1 MRGQKMFSILLLIV
15 GLSSQV
21 AQAQHNSRNANLMP
35 DAWFEKIP
43 APILSGIEAPNKQ
56 ALVYKKPIGPHPKV
70 FRKVG
75 LSRYQPVQLLGLKLR
90 AGASSQEK
98 YCWDVFVSGGLD
110 CSKLL
115 PTTRPATLDSN
126 ADEDLLLNARKL
138 SKTQGMLRAREYLE
152 EAMLR
157 TDSTRG
163 QFERDVIRA
172 TRDKAWTAPA
182 SVLRL
187 SKAERS
193 RIGIFVIF
201 GIDLSGD
208 SPNRELIRRAAKELE
223 TMGFAAR
230 LVNTKPAVSYE
241 ANARIIGAEFEEMV
255 DKVDHVIF
263 VAASKGV
270 ADLLTYMLHDGARAS
285 EQRRAKV
292 RGIVSL
298 SGVVRGSNM
307 ASWLTHSDLKRLDV
321 VRAVIARRPTQP
333 MEGIESLA
341 RDPWQGSRPAQLSE
355 DFPNLKWISVS
366 MLPEGN
372 DGLVPGNGV
381 MLELQQALIRHGQ
394 VFSPSDGLV
403 ESAAT
408 ILPPGTG
415 ISQRIVRGYGPHAL
429 ALGHFLNGDALAPQ
443 NLTEKGVDPAAG
455 AEILSSFMRALGADL
470 LENR

>member
-1 MRGQKMFSILLLIV
+1 MRTREILSILFV
-15 GLSSQV
+15 LSFGTQRVHAERGAS
-21 AQAQHNSRNANLMP
+21 LMP
-35 DAWFEKIP
+35 DSWFEKIP
-43 APILSGIEAPNKQ
+43 GTMLSGIVATNKQ

-75 LSRYQPVQLLGLKLR
+75 LSRYEPVQLLGLKLR
-90 AGASSQEK
+90 QGASSQEK
-98 YCWDVFVSGGLD
+98 YCWDVFISGGLD

-115 PTTRPATLDSN
+115 PTTRPSSLGAPAT
-126 ADEDLLLNARKL
+126 ADEDLLLNARKI
-138 SKTQGMLRAREYLE
+138 SKTQGMRRAREYLE
-152 EAMLR
+152 EAMQR
-157 TDSTRG
+157 TDSTQG

-172 TRDKAWTAPA
+172 TRDKTWMAPG

-187 SKAERS
+187 SKVERS

-223 TMGFAAR
+223 HMGFAAR

-241 ANARIIGAEFEEMV
+241 ANARLIGAEFEEMV

-270 ADLLTYMLHDGARAS
+270 ADLLTYMLHDGSRAS
-285 EQRRAKV
+285 AQSRAKV

-307 ASWLTHSDLKRLDV
+307 AQWLTHSELKRLDV
-321 VRAVIARRPTQP
+321 VRAFIARRPTQP

-341 RDPWQGSRPAQLSE
+341 LDPWQGVPRAQLRE
-355 DFPNLKWISVS
+355 DFPHLKWISVS
-366 MLPEGN
+366 MLPAGN

-394 VFSPSDGLV
+394 DFSPSDGLV

-415 ISQRIVRGYGPHAL
+415 IPQRIVRGYGPHAL

-455 AEILSSFMRALGADL
+455 AEILSSFMRALGAEL